1 MEQYT
6 LEKTRMRSISPM
18 NEHVRFFGKDITNI
32 SRRASPLYQNDF
44 QHKQQ
49 QYSPK
54 ISPYDQKNNQ
64 KLQGT
69 IFKYPQ
75 TYTRQSMHTHSNLQ
89 SHNPSPQPLMT
100 RINIPQGPSLPH
112 KIPNQQVYINRRN
125 PGDLT
130 LELNSKPHD
139 NVSYANTDLHKSSSF
154 TRFIP
159 SLQQQNNQIVIGS
172 NFDTGFYSTQN
183 QQPNQ
188 THERKT
194 SSFITSEEQ
203 NKSFLSNL
211 NILEN
216 RTANPSHL
224 QKINTNQY
232 LVQNSNQNQHQ
243 NQTSYFNQNTVHAQ
257 PVKITDS
264 PQRKVFKQPESNNL
278 LRSSLNTNFQEQNN
292 SSSIQFNQN
301 QNHLSLSGVH
311 QSSHFTKINNIATQR
326 FKNALPQAT
335 YSNSR
340 QGSALNSLKNSYSN
354 FTTFQDQPL
363 GKVIGQTTPQNNL
376 GQDQIRI
383 SKFELDKTN
392 NNDISPQNVRGQN
405 VSLTNSITPAQTLQN
420 RAFEHFRNV
429 EISNQYKDRE
439 AQNFDINPFEQ
450 SKKNAEK
457 LKSRISSTISQKNEL
472 SNHEQKLQKIENLS
486 HLWLDK
492 SLQKAEDK
500 VEQNVPKLNVPLL
513 KKPSLDIS
521 SFNPQENTNIY
532 QNKVNQTNQELRNQL
547 QERLS
552 RIDISQYLKQDPS
565 QQEEV
570 HMTVKLNKVQRGD
583 DSQIQKI
590 ERIEE
595 VSFLNVQPNPVS
607 NELTFSADQLKNALQ
622 LGTLNAQENYNQS
635 HVHTYAVKIPQ
646 EILEFKN
653 YPQTSYVNKN
663 FRRAPQTLE
672 KYKVNK
678 RQPGFKFKPEKLS
691 SLAPDSTPSATLP
704 IQNIWNDLIFKIV
717 IFFIIYFLFN
727 PSQEKNNPNRQIYT
741 VFSSQI
747 QPDLSEKMRRI
758 LIDWLIDVHKK
769 FRLRMK
775 TLFMAVNLIDR
786 YLEVQPIQKHNFQ
799 LLGIT
804 CLLMASKYEEIY
816 PPPLTEYTYVCA
828 DAYVDQDLKT
838 MEGDILNKL
847 NFNLVFSSTQEL
859 WEMYSIESKFIKF

>member
-6 LEKTRMRSISPM
+6 LEKTRMRSISPL
-18 NEHVRFFGKDITNI
+18 NEPVRFFGKDITNI

-64 KLQGT
+64 KLQGA

-100 RINIPQGPSLPH
+100 RINYQQGPSLPH

-125 PGDLT
+125 PADHTLDLD
-130 LELNSKPHD
+130 SKPQS
-139 NVSYANTDLHKSSSF
+139 NLSYMNSDLHKSSSF

-159 SLQQQNNQIVIGS
+159 SLQQQNNQIVIAS
-172 NFDTGFYSTQN
+172 NIDTGLFSTNN

-188 THERKT
+188 TQERKT
-194 SSFITSEEQ
+194 SSFICSEEQ

-216 RTANPSHL
+216 KTANPSHL

-232 LVQNSNQNQHQ
+232 LVQNSNQNHNQNQ
-243 NQTSYFNQNTVHAQ
+243 NQTTYFNQNTVHAQ

-278 LRSSLNTNFQEQNN
+278 LRSSLNTNIQEQNI
-292 SSSIQFNQN
+292 SSSMNFNQN
-301 QNHLSLSGVH
+301 KNHLSLSGVH

-326 FKNALPQAT
+326 FKNVLPQAT

-340 QGSALNSLKNSYSN
+340 QGSALNSLKNSFSN

-363 GKVIGQTTPQNNL
+363 GKVIGQNTPQNNL
-376 GQDQIRI
+376 AQDQIRI
-383 SKFELDKTN
+383 SKFELDRN
-392 NNDISPQNVRGQN
+392 INNDISPQNVRGQN
-405 VSLTNSITPAQTLQN
+405 VSLSNSITPAQTLQN
-420 RAFEHFRNV
+420 RAFEHFRNI
-429 EISNQYKDRE
+429 EINNHYKERE
-439 AQNFDINPFEQ
+439 VQNFEINPFEL

-457 LKSRISSTISQKNEL
+457 LKSRISSTVSQKNDQ
-472 SNHEQKLQKIENLS
+472 SNQEQKLHKIENLS

-492 SLQKAEDK
+492 SYQKVEDN
-500 VEQNVPKLNVPLL
+500 VEQNIPKLNVPLL

-521 SFNPQENTNIY
+521 SFNPQEKTNIY
-532 QNKVNQTNQELRNQL
+532 QNRVNQTNQELRNQL

-552 RIDISQYLKQDPS
+552 RIDISQYLKQDPLK
-565 QQEEV
+565 QEES

-583 DSQIQKI
+583 ESQIQKI

-622 LGTLNAQENYNQS
+622 SGTLNTQENYNQS
-635 HVHTYAVKIPQ
+635 HIHTYAIKIPQ

-653 YPQTSYVNKN
+653 YPQTNYIYKN

-717 IFFIIYFLFN
+717 IF
-727 PSQEKNNPNRQIYT
+727 
-741 VFSSQI
+741 I
-747 QPDLSEKMRRI
+747 Q
-758 LIDWLIDVHKK
+758 
-769 FRLRMK
+769 F
-775 TLFMAVNLIDR
+775 
-786 YLEVQPIQKHNFQ
+786 
-799 LLGIT
+799 
-804 CLLMASKYEEIY
+804 
-816 PPPLTEYTYVCA
+816 
-828 DAYVDQDLKT
+828 
-838 MEGDILNKL
+838 
-847 NFNLVFSSTQEL
+847 
-859 WEMYSIESKFIKF
+859 